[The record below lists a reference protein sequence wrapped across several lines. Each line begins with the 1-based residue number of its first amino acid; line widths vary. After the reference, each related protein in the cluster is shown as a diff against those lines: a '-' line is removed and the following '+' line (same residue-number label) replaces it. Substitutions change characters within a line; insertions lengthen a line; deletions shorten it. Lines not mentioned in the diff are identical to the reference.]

1 MAHVHTE
8 RRERKAEAQ
17 GHCCF
22 PSYRRLPEPFFFF
35 SQIPS
40 LPLSQP
46 PHSPFPMLDPWKVPS
61 PPLIK
66 CFLLNY
72 SFPQGPPNH
81 WPHCF
86 FTCPLFPPSLD
97 SKVYHYYHSLKHSL
111 PLLIDFHQQNPA
123 LIQSNSPSTP
133 PSSHPQ
139 QWNVTGEKPHKPAEW
154 SHYKHR
160 TTN

>member
-1 MAHVHTE
+1 MAHVQTE
-8 RRERKAEAQ
+8 RRERWAEAASPAT
-17 GHCCF
+17 GACLS
-22 PSYRRLPEPFFFF
+22 PFF

-46 PHSPFPMLDPWKVPS
+46 PHSPFPMLDPWKVPV
-61 PPLIK
+61 PPLIR

-97 SKVYHYYHSLKHSL
+97 SKVYHYYHALKYSP
-111 PLLIDFHQQNPA
+111 PLLLDFHQQNPA
-123 LIQSNSPSTP
+123 LIKSNSPSIP
-133 PSSHPQ
+133 PYPPQ
-139 QWNVTGEKPHKPAEW
+139 QRNVTGEKPHKPAEW
-154 SHYKHR
+154 SHYKYGM
-160 TTN
+160 TN